1 LKAPR
6 VCKKDTQDAPGSTRS
21 DDLQAEL
28 HDTLDTHQDGGDKGE
43 ERSDLSDRC
52 EASLKEATSSALKS
66 ASLLELND
74 TMLSYL
80 FTMKVTKAMKAMR
93 TRGSTKTR
101 KVGKVEKSRESK

>member
-1 LKAPR
+1 LRAPR

-66 ASLLELND
+66 ASFVGIERHDAQLLIHDEVNKGNEVD
-74 TMLSYL
+74 ENE
-80 FTMKVTKAMKAMR
+80 R
-93 TRGSTKTR
+93 IDEDEEG
-101 KVGKVEKSRESK
+101 GKGGEK